1 MAIAVIVV
9 GATQLPKWHHAKAG
23 GAAQPA
29 ASETPASPA
38 GSPAQP
44 STEPPRAT
52 GGTQPAQNQSAQQSE
67 TVQPTATPGDNTGAG
82 QQVAPPPSAVV
93 KTVRREA
100 RAVKSSA
107 SAQSKAGATPAPL
120 PTAVQESK
128 SETTSPAAAA
138 ANDAKLKELRQRLTQ
153 LAARA
158 RAVKSSFDRLAQQ
171 QQAQGLGPRRDISA
185 SVDRMS
191 QFMDDAHDALVAGD
205 AASAEQNM
213 DSAEREVETLEKFF
227 GG

>member
-82 QQVAPPPSAVV
+82 QQVAPPPSAIV

-120 PTAVQESK
+120 PTAVEESK
-128 SETTSPAAAA
+128 SETGAPAAAP
-138 ANDAKLKELRQRLTQ
+138 AKLKELRQRLTQ